1 MHTLAKNFADQLAL
15 KVQKDDL
22 IEFGKA
28 LQCGKLY
35 IGKELDNGE
44 FVTVEEYIDGNFLKY
59 LNNNGMVCVKTS
71 ALLEKAECLAHFGDE
86 KWSHKLMFLDI
97 QSTGHKLNDPEI
109 ASTELLENDE
119 FPFCTGNLSQ
129 TAIDTFIGS
138 HHCISYCKSLGL
150 PKLKQ

>member
-1 MHTLAKNFADQLAL
+1 MKKYLPEALKLIEETGQTVEIHTKKVVQMHTLAKNFADQLAL

-86 KWSHKLMFLDI
+86 K
-97 QSTGHKLNDPEI
+97 
-109 ASTELLENDE
+109 
-119 FPFCTGNLSQ
+119 
-129 TAIDTFIGS
+129 
-138 HHCISYCKSLGL
+138 
-150 PKLKQ
+150 